1 MTADSPIFS
10 TPLFRHREEAGGRR
24 GDLKPGKIITI
35 EIATVA
41 ALLRNDNLKGVGV
54 SIDSD
59 PYAFAEKHSPS
70 GLGSYNHETRRK
82 ARGSPHRGRIFFGG
96 RSLRLAK
103 KIFAEWP
110 GSYDQGTRVIVRR
123 SPHRGRMNAS
133 DPATR

>member
-82 ARGSPHRGRIFFGG
+82 ARGSPHRGRMTADSPLFSTPLFRHREEAGG
-96 RSLRLAK
+96 R
-103 KIFAEWP
+103 
-110 GSYDQGTRVIVRR
+110 
-123 SPHRGRMNAS
+123 RGDLYRKEGVGART
-133 DPATR
+133 AGE